1 MGETMSESPATLRS
15 GLRDLRLP
23 GLNLSTLAG
32 LAVFA
37 AVFAF
42 FAWKAPGFLTYGN
55 LVRSI
60 MMPASIAA
68 TIALGMTLVMTGAGI
83 DLSVAAVAGL
93 SALLAA
99 TVSARLGLSLPLM
112 FIVAM
117 IGGGLMGA
125 VNGAF
130 VAALGVSP
138 FVVTLSMVFLA
149 RGLQFLIA
157 LTMVSGT
164 YLMLP
169 RDVTRLG
176 STPAFL
182 IGTCVVVAV
191 LLYVLMDHTVF
202 GRYLRAV
209 GKNLAVARLSG
220 IPVRLITWSSY
231 VLCGAMAAIGGV
243 LLTSQEGMAR
253 VGSGESYLIDAF
265 LLPILGQ
272 AVFRRFSVAATLFG
286 ALFMYMII
294 DGLFILGTP
303 PEDVRIVK
311 GGLLLAV
318 ILVSGIQN
326 MRAN

>member
-1 MGETMSESPATLRS
+1 M
-15 GLRDLRLP
+15 
-23 GLNLSTLAG
+23 
-32 LAVFA
+32 
-37 AVFAF
+37 
-42 FAWKAPGFLTYGN
+42 
-55 LVRSI
+55 
-60 MMPASIAA
+60 
-68 TIALGMTLVMTGAGI
+68 
-83 DLSVAAVAGL
+83 
-93 SALLAA
+93 
-99 TVSARLGLSLPLM
+99 M

-117 IGGGLMGA
+117 VGGGLMGA
-125 VNGAF
+125 ANGAF

-169 RDVTRLG
+169 HDVTRLG

-182 IGTCVVVAV
+182 IGTCAIVAV

-243 LLTSQEGMAR
+243 LLTSQEGMAAP

-272 AVFRRFSVAATLFG
+272 AVFRRFSVPRRRS
-286 ALFMYMII
+286 
-294 DGLFILGTP
+294 LGPCSCT
-303 PEDVRIVK
+303 
-311 GGLLLAV
+311 
-318 ILVSGIQN
+318 
-326 MRAN
+326 